1 MRKIYLF
8 TFMMLLLVHLKG
20 QAQQITLHV
29 ERAGTL
35 PGMIDESRLP
45 YITDLKLT
53 GELNGTDIKFIRTL
67 TQENLR
73 FLDLSEAQIVE
84 GGNPYTIS
92 SSVQITSS
100 VHYYTRNNIIG
111 VLMFCIEDR
120 RKPSVISKI
129 ILPKSTL
136 EIQFRAFS
144 GCTNL
149 TNIDIPN
156 SVTSIGTETFS
167 DCTSLTDINIPNSV
181 TSIESGTFYNC
192 TSLTDINIPNSVTSI
207 ESGTFNSC
215 TSLTDIN
222 IPNSVTS
229 IGSQAF
235 YNCTSLTDINIPNL
249 VTSIED
255 QTFYCC
261 TSLTDIN
268 IPNSVKSIGSETFY
282 RCTSLTD
289 INIPN
294 SVTSIEYGTF
304 NYCTSLTDINIPNS
318 VKSIGSW
325 AFNGCTSLTDINIPD
340 AVTSIGSKA
349 FSGCTSLTNINIPN
363 SVTNIGSKAFYDCD
377 NLRSVYMNAST
388 PPSIGD
394 QAFHKSSKDLTIY
407 IPRGSYSAYWISYWG
422 NYNLVEYDPTDIQGV
437 TTSAHNGAEKYFSID
452 GRPLPG
458 PCKGVNIIQ
467 DTDGKTRK
475 AWIP

>member
-8 TFMMLLLVHLKG
+8 TFMMLLLAHLKG

-29 ERAGTL
+29 ESAGTL

-84 GGNPYTIS
+84 GGNPYT
-92 SSVQITSS
+92 

-111 VLMFCIEDR
+111 ALMFCIEDS

-136 EIQFRAFS
+136 EIQFRAFK

-156 SVTSIGTETFS
+156 SVTSIE
-167 DCTSLTDINIPNSV
+167 N
-181 TSIESGTFYNC
+181 
-192 TSLTDINIPNSVTSI
+192 
-207 ESGTFNSC
+207 
-215 TSLTDIN
+215 
-222 IPNSVTS
+222 
-229 IGSQAF
+229 
-235 YNCTSLTDINIPNL
+235 
-249 VTSIED
+249 
-255 QTFYCC
+255 QTFYRC

-282 RCTSLTD
+282 HCTSLTD

-325 AFNGCTSLTDINIPD
+325 AFGRCTSLTD
-340 AVTSIGSKA
+340 V
-349 FSGCTSLTNINIPN
+349 NIPN
-363 SVTNIGSKAFYDCD
+363 SVKSIGYNAFSNCD
-377 NLRSVYMNAST
+377 NLKSVYMNAST

-394 QAFHKSSKDLTIY
+394 EAFHDCSKDLTIY
-407 IPRGSYSAYWISYWG
+407 IPRGSYTAYWLSYWG

-437 TTSAHNGAEKYFSID
+437 TTSAHNGVEKYFSID
-452 GRPLPG
+452 GRLLPG